1 MWKAKASACGI
12 LMSVNRKRVIF
23 KDVNETEP
31 GGTGIQSP
39 RSSVPLLPGCDEVV
53 NDVRPE
59 KVAKARQL
67 IKKQAYP
74 PQKVVRSLADQIA
87 RFF

>member
-1 MWKAKASACGI
+1 
-12 LMSVNRKRVIF
+12 MSVNRKRVIF
-23 KDVNETEP
+23 KDADEAEN
-31 GGTGIQSP
+31 GGTAIQAPRASIPLSP
-39 RSSVPLLPGCDEVV
+39 IGEEVV
-53 NDVRPE
+53 KDVRPE

>member
-1 MWKAKASACGI
+1 
-12 LMSVNRKRVIF
+12 MSVNRKRAVF
-23 KDVNETEP
+23 TEVENGNSQP
-31 GGTGIQSP
+31 P
-39 RSSVPLLPGCDEVV
+39 RATVPLPPDWEDAT

-67 IKKQAYP
+67 IRKTAYP

>member
-1 MWKAKASACGI
+1 MWEAKASFHGNVMPIDRRRAP
-12 LMSVNRKRVIF
+12 LNRVAGRRPKCAAAPDAVL
-23 KDVNETEP
+23 P
-31 GGTGIQSP
+31 
-39 RSSVPLLPGCDEVV
+39 PLTDAQT

-67 IKKQAYP
+67 INTSAYP
-74 PQKVVRSLADQIA
+74 PEKVVRSLADQIA

>member
-1 MWKAKASACGI
+1 
-12 LMSVNRKRVIF
+12 MSVNRKRVIF
-23 KDVNETEP
+23 KDPDETET

-39 RSSVPLLPGCDEVV
+39 RASVPLSPVCDEVV

>member
-1 MWKAKASACGI
+1 MWKAKASLCGNF
-12 LMSVNRKRVIF
+12 MPVNRKRAIF
-23 KDVNETEP
+23 AE
-31 GGTGIQSP
+31 GGTDT
-39 RSSVPLLPGCDEVV
+39 LPGPTERASVFPGAVD
-53 NDVRPE
+53 DVRPD

-67 IKKQAYP
+67 IKKPAYP